1 MKRDRNTND
10 EYTEEV
16 IENDGVSESLGGHES
31 PVHCIW
37 RQNLQS
43 ESNQNEGSE
52 KKRRKVISQKGK
64 LLAEIS

>member
-1 MKRDRNTND
+1 
-10 EYTEEV
+10 V
-16 IENDGVSESLGGHES
+16 VENEGVSASLGRRES
-31 PVHCIW
+31 PNHCSL

-64 LLAEIS
+64 RLAEIS